1 MSNLKSQ
8 LHEKDRHIRTA
19 QFFAVLFFIV
29 ILVLSFVIYTFPSR
43 LNVHIPPDIRAGSQR
58 PWWEVPNATVYAFAY
73 QVFQQLNR
81 WNVNG
86 EEDYEKNI
94 TTLKP
99 LLTPNCE
106 TFLRQD
112 YKDRLR
118 HNELRDRTRGVYE
131 IVGRGFS
138 EDKVTVFS
146 KDSWGVNLDLS
157 VDEYFQDEPVKRVFT
172 RFPISIVR
180 MDIDSQ
186 KNPWGLGFNC
196 YTSIPQRLEGV
207 ENTEGNK

>member
-19 QFFAVLFFIV
+19 RLFAFLFFLAVLA
-29 ILVLSFVIYTFPSR
+29 LSFVIYTFPNR
-43 LNVHIPPDIRAGSQR
+43 LEVYNPPDLRAGSQR
-58 PWWEVPNATVYAFAY
+58 PWWEVPNSTVYAFAY

-86 EEDYEKNI
+86 EEDYESNI
-94 TTLKP
+94 TALKP

-106 TFLRQD
+106 AFLRQD
-112 YKDRLR
+112 YRDRQR
-118 HNELRDRTRGVYE
+118 HGELRDRVRGVYE

-138 EDKVTVFS
+138 EDKVTIFS
-146 KDSWGVNLDLS
+146 RDSWGVTLDLS

-196 YTSIPQRLEGV
+196 YTSIPQRLAGV
-207 ENTEGNK
+207 EQEGEK